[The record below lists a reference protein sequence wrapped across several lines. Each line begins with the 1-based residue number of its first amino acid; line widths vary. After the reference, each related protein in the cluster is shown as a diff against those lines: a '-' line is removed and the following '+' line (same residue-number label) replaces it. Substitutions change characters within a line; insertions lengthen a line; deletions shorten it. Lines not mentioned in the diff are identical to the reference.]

1 MNKITLFGVVQGVGM
16 RPFIYT
22 LAQKLELVGFVRNTQ
37 VALEIILPAHKTES
51 FLNALKK
58 GLPPLAL
65 VEKIIISPYDKT
77 LKFNDFRILE
87 SKNHPLNLLSQIP
100 KDLGVCEDCLRE
112 IRDKNSPYFHYA
124 FNSCA
129 KCGARYSLLS
139 ALPYDRENSAL
150 KPFKLCGFCAFV
162 YKDANN
168 KRFHIQGISCKKCG
182 ITLNYKR
189 FKNDDALLECAKDI
203 QKGKIIAL
211 KGNDDALLECA
222 KDIQKGK
229 IIALKGLGGFA
240 LLCDGRNFQTIERLR
255 LLKNRPL
262 KPFALM
268 FKDLN
273 TAKQHAFLNALEC
286 ESLNSTSAPILLARK
301 KPNTPLAPN
310 IAKNSPFYGV
320 ILPYT
325 PLHALLLDL
334 LDFPIVFTSANF
346 SSLPLASDE
355 AEIDAL
361 SFIFDFKLTHNRAII
376 HRIDDSIAQCIDNA
390 IRPMRLARGF
400 APLYLT
406 LPKRSNHSPKKILAL
421 GAEQKGHFSLLDSET
436 SILLLSPFCG
446 DLSVLENEKHFKE
459 TLNFFLKT
467 YDFKPTI
474 LACDKHKNYTTTKM
488 AFDFNTPLLQVQHH
502 HAHFL
507 ANVLDALL
515 QDPHLNHPF
524 IGIIWDGSGAYENK
538 IYGAECFVGDFE
550 RIEEIARFEEFLLLG
565 GEKAIKEPKRLVLEI
580 ALKHQLN
587 KLLKRVQ
594 KHFKEDELE
603 IFQQMHDREIQSVA
617 TNSIG
622 RLFDIVAFSLD
633 LVGTISFEAESG
645 QVLENLAL
653 QSDEI
658 AFYPFK
664 IKNSVVCL
672 KEFYQ
677 AFEKDLGVLEPERI
691 AKKFFNS
698 LVEIITALIA
708 PFKKHVVVCSGGVF
722 CNQLLCEQLAKRL
735 RGLKRQYFFHKHFP
749 PNDSSIP
756 VGQAL
761 MAYFNPTII
770 KKG

>member
-1 MNKITLFGVVQGVGM
+1 M

-22 LAQKLELVGFVRNTQ
+22 LAQKLKLVGFVRNTQ
-37 VALEIILPAHKTES
+37 AALEIILPIHQTES

-65 VEKIIISPYDKT
+65 VEKIIISPYDKA
-77 LKFNDFRILE
+77 LKSNDFRILE

-112 IRDKNSPYFHYA
+112 IRDKNSPYFRYA

-129 KCGARYSLLS
+129 KCGARYSLLN

-150 KPFKLCGFCAFV
+150 KPFKLCKFCAFV
-162 YKDANN
+162 YKDTTN

-189 FKNDDALLECAKDI
+189 FKNDDALLA
-203 QKGKIIAL
+203 
-211 KGNDDALLECA
+211 CA

-240 LLCDGRNFQTIERLR
+240 LVCDARNFQTIERLR

-286 ESLNSTSAPILLARK
+286 ESLNSASAPILLARK
-301 KPNTPLAPN
+301 KPDAQLALN

-355 AEIDAL
+355 KEIDSL
-361 SFIFDFKLTHNRAII
+361 HFIFDFKLTHNRAII
-376 HRIDDSIAQCIDNA
+376 HRIDDSIVQCVDNM
-390 IRPMRLARGF
+390 IRPMRLARGL

-406 LPKRSNHSPKKILAL
+406 LPKRSNNSPKKILAL

-467 YDFKPTI
+467 YDFKPTL

-507 ANVLDALL
+507 ASVLDALL

-524 IGIIWDGSGAYENK
+524 IGIVWDGSGAYENK

-565 GEKAIKEPKRLVLEI
+565 GQKAIKEPKRLVLEI

-587 KLLKRVQ
+587 KLFKRVQ

-603 IFQQMHDREIQSVA
+603 IFQQMHDKGIQSVS

-664 IKNSVVCL
+664 IQNSVVCL

-677 AFEKDLGVLEPERI
+677 ALEKDLGVLEPKRI

-698 LVEIITALIA
+698 LTEIISALIA
-708 PFKKHVVVCSGGVF
+708 PFKEHVVVCSGGVF
-722 CNQLLCEQLAKRL
+722 CNQLLCEQLAKRFKNL
-735 RGLKRQYFFHKHFP
+735 QRKYFFHKHFP

-761 MAYFNPTII
+761 MAYFNPIII

>member
-37 VALEIILPAHKTES
+37 AALEIILPAHQTES

-129 KCGARYSLLS
+129 KCGARYSLLN

-162 YKDANN
+162 YKDTNN

-211 KGNDDALLECA
+211 KG
-222 KDIQKGK
+222 
-229 IIALKGLGGFA
+229 LGGFA
-240 LLCDGRNFQTIERLR
+240 LLCDARNFQTIERLR

-273 TAKQHAFLNALEC
+273 TAKRHAFLNALEC

-355 AEIDAL
+355 TEIDAL

-390 IRPMRLARGF
+390 MRPMRLARGF

-406 LPKRSNHSPKKILAL
+406 LPKRSNDSQKKILAL

-488 AFDFNTPLLQVQHH
+488 ACDFNTPLLQVQHH

-507 ANVLDALL
+507 ASVLDALL
-515 QDPHLNHPF
+515 QDPHLNNPF

-587 KLLKRVQ
+587 KLLERVQ

-603 IFQQMHDREIQSVA
+603 IFQQMHDREIQSTA

-633 LVGTISFEAESG
+633 LTGTISFEAESG

-698 LVEIITALIA
+698 LVEIITALIM
-708 PFKKHVVVCSGGVF
+708 PFKEHVVVCSGGVF

>member
-22 LAQKLELVGFVRNTQ
+22 LAQKLGLVGFVRNAQ
-37 VALEIILPAHKTES
+37 AALEIILPAHKTES

-65 VEKIIISPYDKT
+65 VEKIIISPYDKA
-77 LKFNDFRILE
+77 LHFNDFRILE

-112 IRDKNSPYFHYA
+112 IRDENSPYFHYA

-129 KCGARYSLLS
+129 KCGARYSLLN

-150 KPFKLCGFCAFV
+150 KPFKLCGFCASV

-182 ITLNYKR
+182 IALTYKR
-189 FKNDDALLECAKDI
+189 FK
-203 QKGKIIAL
+203 
-211 KGNDDALLECA
+211 NDDALLECA

-240 LLCDGRNFQTIERLR
+240 LLCDARNFQTIERLR

-268 FKDLN
+268 FKDLKS
-273 TAKQHAFLNALEC
+273 AKQHAFLNELEC
-286 ESLNSTSAPILLARK
+286 ESLSSINAPILLARK
-301 KPNTPLAPN
+301 KPNVKLAPN

-355 AEIDAL
+355 KEIDSL
-361 SFIFDFKLTHNRAII
+361 HFIFDFKLTHNRAII
-376 HRIDDSIAQCIDNA
+376 HRIDDSIAQRVDNA

-406 LPKRSNHSPKKILAL
+406 LPKRSNHPPKKILAL

-436 SILLLSPFCG
+436 SVLLLSPFCG

-467 YDFKPTI
+467 YDFKPTL
-474 LACDKHKNYTTTKM
+474 LACDKHKNYTTTQM
-488 AFDFNTPLLQVQHH
+488 AFEFNTPLLQVQHH

-507 ANVLDALL
+507 ASVLDALL

-524 IGIIWDGSGAYENK
+524 IGIVWDGSGAYENK
-538 IYGAECFVGDFE
+538 IYGAECFVGDLE
-550 RIEEIARFEEFLLLG
+550 RIEETARFEEFLLLG
-565 GEKAIKEPKRLVLEI
+565 GQKAIKEPKRLVLEI

-603 IFQQMHDREIQSVA
+603 IFKQMHDKKIQSIA

-622 RLFDIVAFSLD
+622 RLFDIVAFSLGV
-633 LVGTISFEAESG
+633 VGTISFEAESG

-658 AFYPFK
+658 AFYPFE

-708 PFKKHVVVCSGGVF
+708 PFKEHVVVCSGGVF
-722 CNQLLCEQLAKRL
+722 CNQLLCEQLAQRFKKLQRE
-735 RGLKRQYFFHKHFP
+735 YFFHKHFP

-756 VGQAL
+756 IGQAL

>member
-22 LAQKLELVGFVRNTQ
+22 LAQKLELVGFVRNAQ
-37 VALEIILPAHKTES
+37 AALEIILPTHKTES

-100 KDLGVCEDCLRE
+100 KDLGVCEDCLCE

-129 KCGARYSLLS
+129 KCGARYSLLN

-150 KPFKLCGFCAFV
+150 KPFKLCGFCTST
-162 YKDANN
+162 YQDPRN

-182 ITLNYKR
+182 IALNYKR
-189 FKNDDALLECAKDI
+189 FK
-203 QKGKIIAL
+203 
-211 KGNDDALLECA
+211 NDDALLECA

-273 TAKQHAFLNALEC
+273 SAKQHAFLNALEC
-286 ESLNSTSAPILLARK
+286 ESLNSVSAPILLARK
-301 KPNTPLAPN
+301 KPDTKLAPN

-334 LDFPIVFTSANF
+334 LDSPIVFTSANF

-355 AEIDAL
+355 KEIDSL
-361 SFIFDFKLTHNRAII
+361 HFIFDFKLTHNRAII
-376 HRIDDSIAQCIDNA
+376 HRIDDSIAQRVDNA

-406 LPKRSNHSPKKILAL
+406 LPKRSNHPPKKILAL

-436 SILLLSPFCG
+436 SVVLLSPFCG

-467 YDFKPTI
+467 YDFKPTL
-474 LACDKHKNYTTTKM
+474 LACDKHQNYTTTKM
-488 AFDFNTPLLQVQHH
+488 AFEFNTPLLQVQHH

-507 ANVLDALL
+507 ASVLDALL

-524 IGIIWDGSGAYENK
+524 IGIVWDGSGAYENK
-538 IYGAECFVGDFE
+538 VYGAECFVGDLE

-565 GEKAIKEPKRLVLEI
+565 GQKAIKEPRRLVLEI
-580 ALKHQLN
+580 ALKYQLN

-603 IFQQMHDREIQSVA
+603 IFKQMHDKKIQSVA

-653 QSDEI
+653 QSDEN
-658 AFYPFK
+658 AFYPFE
-664 IKNSVVCL
+664 IKNSVVRL

-677 AFEKDLGVLEPERI
+677 AFEKDLGVLEPKRI

-708 PFKKHVVVCSGGVF
+708 PFKGHVVVCSGGVF
-722 CNQLLCEQLAKRL
+722 CNQLLCEQLAQRL
-735 RGLKRQYFFHKHFP
+735 KKLQREYFFHKHFP

>member
-1 MNKITLFGVVQGVGM
+1 MCNDATLLNKITLFGVVQGVGM

-37 VALEIILPAHKTES
+37 AALEIILPTHKTES

-65 VEKIIISPYDKT
+65 VEKIIISPYDKA

-100 KDLGVCEDCLRE
+100 KDLGVCKDCLRE

-129 KCGARYSLLS
+129 KCGARYSLLN

-150 KPFKLCGFCAFV
+150 KPFKLCGFCTST
-162 YKDANN
+162 YQDPTN

-182 ITLNYKR
+182 ITLNYKH
-189 FKNDDALLECAKDI
+189 FK
-203 QKGKIIAL
+203 
-211 KGNDDALLECA
+211 NDDALLECA

-240 LLCDGRNFQTIERLR
+240 LLCDARNFQTIERLR

-376 HRIDDSIAQCIDNA
+376 HRIDDSIVQCIDNA
-390 IRPMRLARGF
+390 MRPMRLARGF

-406 LPKRSNHSPKKILAL
+406 LPKRSNRSPKKILAL
-421 GAEQKGHFSLLDSET
+421 GAEQKGYFSLLDSET

-467 YDFKPTI
+467 YDFKPTL
-474 LACDKHKNYTTTKM
+474 LACDKHQNYTTTKM

-507 ANVLDALL
+507 ASVLDALL

-524 IGIIWDGSGAYENK
+524 IGIVWDGSGAYENK

-550 RIEEIARFEEFLLLG
+550 RIEEVARFEEFLLLG
-565 GEKAIKEPKRLVLEI
+565 GQKAIKESKRLVLEI
-580 ALKHQLN
+580 ALKHQLH

-603 IFQQMHDREIQSVA
+603 IFQQMHDKGIQSVA

-633 LVGTISFEAESG
+633 LTGTISFEAESG

-658 AFYPFK
+658 AFYPFE

-672 KEFYQ
+672 KDFYQ

-698 LVEIITALIA
+698 LTEIITALIM
-708 PFKKHVVVCSGGVF
+708 PFKEHVVVCSGGVF
-722 CNQLLCEQLAKRL
+722 CNQLLCEQLAKRFKNL
-735 RGLKRQYFFHKHFP
+735 QRKYFFHKHFP

>member
-1 MNKITLFGVVQGVGM
+1 MCNDATLLNKITLFGVVQGVGM

-22 LAQKLELVGFVRNTQ
+22 LAQKLELVGFTRNTQ
-37 VALEIILPAHKTES
+37 AALEIVLPAHKTES

-58 GLPPLAL
+58 ELPPLAL
-65 VEKIIISPYDKT
+65 VEKIIISPYDKV
-77 LKFNDFRILE
+77 LKFNGFRILE
-87 SKNHPLNLLSQIP
+87 SKNHSLNLLSQIP
-100 KDLGVCEDCLRE
+100 KDLGVCKDCLRE
-112 IRDKNSPYFHYA
+112 IRDKNSPYFYYA

-129 KCGARYSLLS
+129 KCGARYSLLN

-150 KPFKLCGFCAFV
+150 KPFKLCEFCTSV
-162 YKDANN
+162 YQDPTN

-182 ITLNYKR
+182 IALNYKR
-189 FKNDDALLECAKDI
+189 FK
-203 QKGKIIAL
+203 
-211 KGNDDALLECA
+211 NDDALLECA

-240 LLCDGRNFQTIERLR
+240 LLCDARNFQTIERLR

-286 ESLNSTSAPILLARK
+286 ESLISASAPILLARK
-301 KPNTPLAPN
+301 KPDIKLAPN

-355 AEIDAL
+355 AEIDSL

-376 HRIDDSIAQCIDNA
+376 HRIDDSIVQRVDNV

-406 LPKRSNHSPKKILAL
+406 LPKRSNCSPKKILAL

-467 YDFKPTI
+467 YDFKPTL
-474 LACDKHKNYTTTKM
+474 LACDKHKNYTTTQM

-507 ANVLDALL
+507 ASILDALL

-524 IGIIWDGSGAYENK
+524 IGIVWDGSGAYENK
-538 IYGAECFVGDFE
+538 IYGAECFVGDLE
-550 RIEEIARFEEFLLLG
+550 RIEEMARFEEFLLLG
-565 GEKAIKEPKRLVLEI
+565 GQKAIKEPKRLVLEI
-580 ALKHQLN
+580 SLKHQLN
-587 KLLKRVQ
+587 KLLERVQ

-603 IFQQMHDREIQSVA
+603 IFQQMHDKKIQSIA

-622 RLFDIVAFSLD
+622 RLFDIVAFSLG
-633 LVGTISFEAESG
+633 LTGTISFEAESG

-653 QSDEI
+653 RSDEI

-672 KEFYQ
+672 KDFYQ

-708 PFKKHVVVCSGGVF
+708 PFKEHVVVCSGGVF

-735 RGLKRQYFFHKHFP
+735 RGLKRKYFFHKHFP

>member
-37 VALEIILPAHKTES
+37 AALEIILPTHQTES

-77 LKFNDFRILE
+77 LKSNDFRILE

-129 KCGARYSLLS
+129 KCGARYSLLN

-182 ITLNYKR
+182 ITLNYKH
-189 FKNDDALLECAKDI
+189 FK
-203 QKGKIIAL
+203 
-211 KGNDDALLECA
+211 NDDALLECA

-240 LLCDGRNFQTIERLR
+240 LLCDARNFQTIERLR

-268 FKDLN
+268 FKDLS
-273 TAKQHAFLNALEC
+273 TAKQHAFLSALEC

-301 KPNTPLAPN
+301 KPDTPLAPN

-355 AEIDAL
+355 AEIDSL

-406 LPKRSNHSPKKILAL
+406 LPKRSNDSQKKILAL
-421 GAEQKGHFSLLDSET
+421 GAEQKGHFSLLDSKT

-446 DLSVLENEKHFKE
+446 DLGVLENEKHFKE

-467 YDFKPTI
+467 YDFKPTL

-488 AFDFNTPLLQVQHH
+488 ACDFNTPLLQVQHH

-507 ANVLDALL
+507 ASVLDALL
-515 QDPHLNHPF
+515 QDPHLNDPF

-550 RIEEIARFEEFLLLG
+550 RIEEVARFEEFLLLG

-587 KLLKRVQ
+587 KLLECVQ

-603 IFQQMHDREIQSVA
+603 IFQQMHDREIQSVT

-633 LVGTISFEAESG
+633 LTGTISFEAESG

-698 LVEIITALIA
+698 LVEIITALIM
-708 PFKKHVVVCSGGVF
+708 PFKEHVVVCSGGVF

>member
-1 MNKITLFGVVQGVGM
+1 MCNDAALLNKITLFGVVQGVGM
-16 RPFIYT
+16 RPFVYT
-22 LAQKLELVGFVRNTQ
+22 LAQKLGLVGFTRNAQ
-37 VALEIILPAHKTES
+37 AALEIVLPAHKTES

-65 VEKIIISPYDKT
+65 VEKIIISPYDKA
-77 LKFNDFRILE
+77 LHFNDFRILE

-129 KCGARYSLLS
+129 KCGARYSLLN

-150 KPFKLCGFCAFV
+150 KPFKLCGFCASV
-162 YKDANN
+162 YKDTHN

-182 ITLNYKR
+182 IALTYKR
-189 FKNDDALLECAKDI
+189 FKNDDALLECT
-203 QKGKIIAL
+203 
-211 KGNDDALLECA
+211 

-240 LLCDGRNFQTIERLR
+240 LLCDARNFQTIERLR

-273 TAKQHAFLNALEC
+273 SAKQHAFLNELEC
-286 ESLNSTSAPILLARK
+286 ESLSSISAPILLARK
-301 KPNTPLAPN
+301 KPNVKLAPN

-334 LDFPIVFTSANF
+334 LDSPIVFTSANF
-346 SSLPLASDE
+346 NSLPLASDE
-355 AEIDAL
+355 KEIDSL
-361 SFIFDFKLTHNRAII
+361 HFIFDFKLMHNRAII
-376 HRIDDSIAQCIDNA
+376 HRIDDSIAQRVDNA

-406 LPKRSNHSPKKILAL
+406 LPKRSNQAPKKILAL

-436 SILLLSPFCG
+436 SVVLLSPFCG

-467 YDFKPTI
+467 YDFKPTL
-474 LACDKHKNYTTTKM
+474 LACDKHQNYTTTKM

-507 ANVLDALL
+507 ASVLDASL

-550 RIEEIARFEEFLLLG
+550 RIEEIARFEEFWLLG
-565 GEKAIKEPKRLVLEI
+565 GQKAIKEPRRLVLEI

-603 IFQQMHDREIQSVA
+603 IFKQMHDKKIQSVA

-658 AFYPFK
+658 AFYPFE
-664 IKNSVVCL
+664 IKNSVVGL

-677 AFEKDLGVLEPERI
+677 AFEKDLGVLEPKRI

-708 PFKKHVVVCSGGVF
+708 PFKEHVVVCSGGVF

-770 KKG
+770 KKDKNG

>member
-1 MNKITLFGVVQGVGM
+1 MVQGVGM

-37 VALEIILPAHKTES
+37 AALEIILPAHKTKS

-87 SKNHPLNLLSQIP
+87 SKNHSLNLLSQIP

-129 KCGARYSLLS
+129 KCGARYSLLN

-182 ITLNYKR
+182 IALNYKR
-189 FKNDDALLECAKDI
+189 FK
-203 QKGKIIAL
+203 
-211 KGNDDALLECA
+211 NDDALLECA

-240 LLCDGRNFQTIERLR
+240 LLCDARNFQTIERLR

-286 ESLNSTSAPILLARK
+286 ESLNSTSTPILLARK
-301 KPNTPLAPN
+301 KPDTPLAPN

-376 HRIDDSIAQCIDNA
+376 HRIDDSIVQHIDNA
-390 IRPMRLARGF
+390 MRPMRLARGF

-406 LPKRSNHSPKKILAL
+406 LPKRSNDSPKKILAL
-421 GAEQKGHFSLLDSET
+421 GAEQKGHFSLLDSKT

-488 AFDFNTPLLQVQHH
+488 ACGFNTPLMQVQHH

-507 ANVLDALL
+507 ASVLDALL

-524 IGIIWDGSGAYENK
+524 IGIIWDGSGAYGNK

-587 KLLKRVQ
+587 ILLKHVQ

-603 IFQQMHDREIQSVA
+603 IFQQMHDREIQSTA

-622 RLFDIVAFSLD
+622 RLFDIIAFSLD

-698 LVEIITALIA
+698 LTEIITALIM
-708 PFKKHVVVCSGGVF
+708 PFKEHVVVCSGGVF

>member
-37 VALEIILPAHKTES
+37 AALEIILPAHKTES

-65 VEKIIISPYDKT
+65 VEKIIINPYDKT

-87 SKNHPLNLLSQIP
+87 SKNHSLNLLSQIP

-129 KCGARYSLLS
+129 KCGARYSLLN

-150 KPFKLCGFCAFV
+150 KPFKLCGFCAST
-162 YKDANN
+162 YQDPTN

-189 FKNDDALLECAKDI
+189 FKND
-203 QKGKIIAL
+203 G
-211 KGNDDALLECA
+211 ALLECA

-240 LLCDGRNFQTIERLR
+240 LLCDARNFQTIERLR

-273 TAKQHAFLNALEC
+273 TAKQHAFLSALEC

-355 AEIDAL
+355 TEIDAL

-376 HRIDDSIAQCIDNA
+376 HRIDDSIVQCIDNA
-390 IRPMRLARGF
+390 MHPMRLARGF

-406 LPKRSNHSPKKILAL
+406 LPKRSNDSQKKILAL

-488 AFDFNTPLLQVQHH
+488 ACDFNTPLLQVQHH

-507 ANVLDALL
+507 ASVLDALL
-515 QDPHLNHPF
+515 QDPHLNNPF

-603 IFQQMHDREIQSVA
+603 IFQQMHDREIQSTA

-633 LVGTISFEAESG
+633 LTGTISFEAESG

-653 QSDEI
+653 QSDET

-708 PFKKHVVVCSGGVF
+708 PFKEHVVVCSGGVF

>member
-1 MNKITLFGVVQGVGM
+1 MVQGVGM
-16 RPFIYT
+16 RPFIYI

-37 VALEIILPAHKTES
+37 AALEIILPAHKTES

-77 LKFNDFRILE
+77 LKFNGFRILE

-129 KCGARYSLLS
+129 KCGARYSLLN

-162 YKDANN
+162 YKDTNN

-211 KGNDDALLECA
+211 KG
-222 KDIQKGK
+222 
-229 IIALKGLGGFA
+229 LGGFA
-240 LLCDGRNFQTIERLR
+240 LLCDARNFQTIERLR

-273 TAKQHAFLNALEC
+273 TAKQHAFLSALEC
-286 ESLNSTSAPILLARK
+286 ESLNSTSTPILLARK
-301 KPNTPLAPN
+301 KPDTPLAPN
-310 IAKNSPFYGV
+310 IAKNSPFYGI

-390 IRPMRLARGF
+390 MRPMRLARGF

-406 LPKRSNHSPKKILAL
+406 LPKRSNDSQKKILAL
-421 GAEQKGHFSLLDSET
+421 GAEQKGHFSLLDSKT

-446 DLSVLENEKHFKE
+446 DLGVLENEKHFKE
-459 TLNFFLKT
+459 TLNF
-467 YDFKPTI
+467 
-474 LACDKHKNYTTTKM
+474 
-488 AFDFNTPLLQVQHH
+488 
-502 HAHFL
+502 
-507 ANVLDALL
+507 
-515 QDPHLNHPF
+515 
-524 IGIIWDGSGAYENK
+524 S
-538 IYGAECFVGDFE
+538 
-550 RIEEIARFEEFLLLG
+550 
-565 GEKAIKEPKRLVLEI
+565 
-580 ALKHQLN
+580 
-587 KLLKRVQ
+587 
-594 KHFKEDELE
+594 
-603 IFQQMHDREIQSVA
+603 
-617 TNSIG
+617 
-622 RLFDIVAFSLD
+622 
-633 LVGTISFEAESG
+633 
-645 QVLENLAL
+645 
-653 QSDEI
+653 
-658 AFYPFK
+658 
-664 IKNSVVCL
+664 
-672 KEFYQ
+672 
-677 AFEKDLGVLEPERI
+677 
-691 AKKFFNS
+691 
-698 LVEIITALIA
+698 
-708 PFKKHVVVCSGGVF
+708 
-722 CNQLLCEQLAKRL
+722 
-735 RGLKRQYFFHKHFP
+735 
-749 PNDSSIP
+749 
-756 VGQAL
+756 
-761 MAYFNPTII
+761 
-770 KKG
+770 

>member
-37 VALEIILPAHKTES
+37 AALEIILPAHKTES

-65 VEKIIISPYDKT
+65 VEKIIISPYDKA
-77 LKFNDFRILE
+77 LHFNGFRILE
-87 SKNHPLNLLSQIP
+87 SKNYPLNLLSQIP
-100 KDLGVCEDCLRE
+100 KDLGVCKDCLRE

-129 KCGARYSLLS
+129 KCGARYSLLN

-150 KPFKLCGFCAFV
+150 KPFKLCEFCTST
-162 YKDANN
+162 YQDPTN

-182 ITLNYKR
+182 IALNYKR
-189 FKNDDALLECAKDI
+189 FK
-203 QKGKIIAL
+203 
-211 KGNDDALLECA
+211 NDDALLECA

-240 LLCDGRNFQTIERLR
+240 LLCDARNFQTIERLR

-268 FKDLN
+268 FKDLKS
-273 TAKQHAFLNALEC
+273 AKQHAFLNALEC
-286 ESLNSTSAPILLARK
+286 ESLSSISAPILLARK
-301 KPNTPLAPN
+301 KPDTQLAPN
-310 IAKNSPFYGV
+310 IAKNSSFYGV

-355 AEIDAL
+355 KEIDSL
-361 SFIFDFKLTHNRAII
+361 HFIFDFKLTHNRAII

-400 APLYLT
+400 APLYLA
-406 LPKRSNHSPKKILAL
+406 LPKRSNGSPKKILAL

-467 YDFKPTI
+467 YDFKPTL

-507 ANVLDALL
+507 ASVLDALL
-515 QDPHLNHPF
+515 QNPHLNHPF

-538 IYGAECFVGDFE
+538 VYGAECFVGDLE
-550 RIEEIARFEEFLLLG
+550 RIEEIARFEEFWLLG
-565 GEKAIKEPKRLVLEI
+565 GQKAIKEPKRLVLEI

-603 IFQQMHDREIQSVA
+603 IFQQMHDRKIQSVA

-633 LVGTISFEAESG
+633 LTGTISFEAESG

-658 AFYPFK
+658 AFYPFT
-664 IKNSVVCL
+664 IKNSVVGL
-672 KEFYQ
+672 KAFYQ
-677 AFEKDLGVLEPERI
+677 AFEKDLGVLDPERI

-708 PFKKHVVVCSGGVF
+708 PFKEHVVVCSGGVF
-722 CNQLLCEQLAKRL
+722 CNQLLCEQLAQRL

>member
-1 MNKITLFGVVQGVGM
+1 MVQGVGM

-37 VALEIILPAHKTES
+37 AALEIILPAHKTES

-65 VEKIIISPYDKT
+65 VEKIIINPYDKT
-77 LKFNDFRILE
+77 LKSNDFRILE
-87 SKNHPLNLLSQIP
+87 SKNHSLNLLSQIP

-129 KCGARYSLLS
+129 KCGARYSLLN

-150 KPFKLCGFCAFV
+150 KPFKLCGFCAST
-162 YKDANN
+162 YQDPTN

-182 ITLNYKR
+182 ITLNYKH
-189 FKNDDALLECAKDI
+189 FKNDDALLECS
-203 QKGKIIAL
+203 
-211 KGNDDALLECA
+211 

-240 LLCDGRNFQTIERLR
+240 LLCDARNFQTIERLR

-286 ESLNSTSAPILLARK
+286 ESLNSASAPILLARK
-301 KPNTPLAPN
+301 KPDTPLAPN

-346 SSLPLASDE
+346 NSLPLASDE
-355 AEIDAL
+355 AEIDSL

-376 HRIDDSIAQCIDNA
+376 HRIDDSIVQCIDNA
-390 IRPMRLARGF
+390 MRPMRLARGF

-406 LPKRSNHSPKKILAL
+406 LPKRSNDLQKKILAL

-436 SILLLSPFCG
+436 STLLLSPFCG

-488 AFDFNTPLLQVQHH
+488 ACDFNTPLLQVQHH

-507 ANVLDALL
+507 ASVLDALL
-515 QDPHLNHPF
+515 QDPHLNDPF

-587 KLLKRVQ
+587 KLLERVQ

-603 IFQQMHDREIQSVA
+603 IFQQMHDREIQSTA

-622 RLFDIVAFSLD
+622 RLFDIIAFSLD
-633 LVGTISFEAESG
+633 LTGTISFEAESG

-698 LVEIITALIA
+698 LTEIITALIM
-708 PFKKHVVVCSGGVF
+708 PFKEHVVVCSGGVF

>member
-1 MNKITLFGVVQGVGM
+1 MCNDATLLNKITLFGVVQGVGM
-16 RPFIYT
+16 RPFVYT
-22 LAQKLELVGFVRNTQ
+22 LAQKLELVGFVRNAQ
-37 VALEIILPAHKTES
+37 AALEIILPAHKTES

-65 VEKIIISPYDKT
+65 VEKIIISPYDKA
-77 LKFNDFRILE
+77 LHFNDFRILE

-100 KDLGVCEDCLRE
+100 KDLGVCKDCLRE

-129 KCGARYSLLS
+129 KCGARYSLLN
-139 ALPYDRENSAL
+139 ALPYDRGNSAL
-150 KPFKLCGFCAFV
+150 KPFKLCEFCTST
-162 YKDANN
+162 YQDPTN

-182 ITLNYKR
+182 IALNYKR
-189 FKNDDALLECAKDI
+189 FKNDDALLECAKDL
-203 QKGKIIAL
+203 QR
-211 KGNDDALLECA
+211 
-222 KDIQKGK
+222 GK

-240 LLCDGRNFQTIERLR
+240 LLCDARNFQTIERLR

-301 KPNTPLAPN
+301 KPNTQLAPN

-334 LDFPIVFTSANF
+334 LDFPIIFTSANF

-406 LPKRSNHSPKKILAL
+406 LPKRSNYPPKKILAL
-421 GAEQKGHFSLLDSET
+421 GAEQKGYFSLLDSET
-436 SILLLSPFCG
+436 STLLLSPFCG

-467 YDFKPTI
+467 YDFKPTL

-488 AFDFNTPLLQVQHH
+488 AFELNTPLLQVQHH

-507 ANVLDALL
+507 ASVLDALL

-524 IGIIWDGSGAYENK
+524 IGIVWDGSGAYENK
-538 IYGAECFVGDFE
+538 IYGAECFVGDLE
-550 RIEEIARFEEFLLLG
+550 RIEEMARFEEFWLLG
-565 GEKAIKEPKRLVLEI
+565 GQKAIKEPKRLVLEI

-603 IFQQMHDREIQSVA
+603 IFQQMHDKKIQSIA

-622 RLFDIVAFSLD
+622 RLFDIVAFSLG
-633 LVGTISFEAESG
+633 LTGTISFEAESG

-708 PFKKHVVVCSGGVF
+708 PFKEHVVVCSGGVF

-735 RGLKRQYFFHKHFP
+735 RELKRQYFFHKHFP

-756 VGQAL
+756 IGQAL

>member
-1 MNKITLFGVVQGVGM
+1 MVQGVGM

-37 VALEIILPAHKTES
+37 AALEIILPAHKTES

-65 VEKIIISPYDKT
+65 VEKIIINPYDKT
-77 LKFNDFRILE
+77 LKSNDFRILE
-87 SKNHPLNLLSQIP
+87 SKNHSLNLLSQIP

-129 KCGARYSLLS
+129 KCGARYSLLN

-211 KGNDDALLECA
+211 KG
-222 KDIQKGK
+222 
-229 IIALKGLGGFA
+229 LGGFA
-240 LLCDGRNFQTIERLR
+240 LLCDARNFQTIERLR

-355 AEIDAL
+355 AEIDSL

-376 HRIDDSIAQCIDNA
+376 HRIDDSIVQCIDNA
-390 IRPMRLARGF
+390 MRPMRLARGF

-406 LPKRSNHSPKKILAL
+406 LPKRSNDSQKKILAL

-488 AFDFNTPLLQVQHH
+488 ACDFNTPLLQVQHH

-507 ANVLDALL
+507 ASVLDALL
-515 QDPHLNHPF
+515 QDPHLNDPF

-538 IYGAECFVGDFE
+538 VYGAECFVGDFE

-587 KLLKRVQ
+587 KLLERVQ

-633 LVGTISFEAESG
+633 LTGTISFEAESG

-672 KEFYQ
+672 KDFYQ

-698 LVEIITALIA
+698 LVGIITALIM
-708 PFKKHVVVCSGGVF
+708 PFKEHVVVCSGGVF

>member
-1 MNKITLFGVVQGVGM
+1 MNKITLSGVVQGVGM

-37 VALEIILPAHKTES
+37 AALEIILPAHKTES
-51 FLNALKK
+51 FLNTLKK

-129 KCGARYSLLS
+129 KCGARYSLLN

-189 FKNDDALLECAKDI
+189 FKNDDALLECV
-203 QKGKIIAL
+203 
-211 KGNDDALLECA
+211 

-240 LLCDGRNFQTIERLR
+240 LLCDARNFQTIERLR

-268 FKDLN
+268 LKDLN
-273 TAKQHAFLNALEC
+273 TAKQHAFLSALEC
-286 ESLNSTSAPILLARK
+286 ESLNSTSTPILLARK
-301 KPNTPLAPN
+301 KPNTPLALN

-334 LDFPIVFTSANF
+334 LDFPIIFTSANF
-346 SSLPLASDE
+346 NSLPLASDE

-406 LPKRSNHSPKKILAL
+406 LPKRSNHSQKKILAL

-488 AFDFNTPLLQVQHH
+488 ACDFNTPLMQVQHH

-507 ANVLDALL
+507 ASVLDALL
-515 QDPHLNHPF
+515 QDPHLNNPF

-550 RIEEIARFEEFLLLG
+550 RIEEVARFEEFLLLG

-587 KLLKRVQ
+587 KLLGRVQ

-698 LVEIITALIA
+698 LVEIITALIM
-708 PFKKHVVVCSGGVF
+708 PFKEHVVVCSGGVF

-756 VGQAL
+756 IGQAL

>member
-16 RPFIYT
+16 RPFVYT
-22 LAQKLELVGFVRNTQ
+22 LAQKLGLVGFTRNTQ
-37 VALEIILPAHKTES
+37 AALEIVLPAHKTES

-65 VEKIIISPYDKT
+65 VEKIIISPYDKA
-77 LKFNDFRILE
+77 LHFNDFRILE

-129 KCGARYSLLS
+129 KCGARYSLLN

-150 KPFKLCGFCAFV
+150 KPFKLCGFCTSV
-162 YKDANN
+162 YKDATN

-182 ITLNYKR
+182 IALNYKR
-189 FKNDDALLECAKDI
+189 FK
-203 QKGKIIAL
+203 
-211 KGNDDALLECA
+211 NDDALLECA

-240 LLCDGRNFQTIERLR
+240 LLCDARNFKTIERLR

-273 TAKQHAFLNALEC
+273 AAKQHAFLNTLEC
-286 ESLNSTSAPILLARK
+286 ESLNSVSAPILLARK
-301 KPNTPLAPN
+301 KPDTQLAPN

-334 LDFPIVFTSANF
+334 LDSPIIFTSANF

-355 AEIDAL
+355 KEIDSL
-361 SFIFDFKLTHNRAII
+361 HFIFDFKLTHNRAII
-376 HRIDDSIAQCIDNA
+376 HRIDDSIAQRVDNA

-406 LPKRSNHSPKKILAL
+406 LPKRSNHPPKKILAL

-436 SILLLSPFCG
+436 SVVLLSPFCG

-459 TLNFFLKT
+459 TLNFFLRT
-467 YDFKPTI
+467 YDFKPTL
-474 LACDKHKNYTTTKM
+474 LACDKHQNYTTTKM

-507 ANVLDALL
+507 ASVLDALL

-524 IGIIWDGSGAYENK
+524 IGIVWDGSGAYENK
-538 IYGAECFVGDFE
+538 VYGAECFVGDLE
-550 RIEEIARFEEFLLLG
+550 HIEEIARFEEFWLLG
-565 GEKAIKEPKRLVLEI
+565 GQKAIKEPRRLVLEI

-603 IFQQMHDREIQSVA
+603 IFKQMHDKKIQSVA

-658 AFYPFK
+658 AFYPFE
-664 IKNSVVCL
+664 IKNSVVRL

-677 AFEKDLGVLEPERI
+677 AFEKDLGVLEPKRI

-708 PFKKHVVVCSGGVF
+708 PFKEHVVVCSGGVF
-722 CNQLLCEQLAKRL
+722 CNQLLCEQLAQRL
-735 RGLKRQYFFHKHFP
+735 KKLQREYFFHKHFP

>member
-1 MNKITLFGVVQGVGM
+1 MNQITLFGVVQGVGM
-16 RPFIYT
+16 RPFVYT
-22 LAQKLELVGFVRNTQ
+22 LAQKLGLVGFARNAQ
-37 VALEIILPAHKTES
+37 AALEIVLPAHKTES

-65 VEKIIISPYDKT
+65 VEKIIISPYDKA
-77 LKFNDFRILE
+77 LHFNDFRILE

-129 KCGARYSLLS
+129 KCGARYSLLN

-150 KPFKLCGFCAFV
+150 KPFKLCGFCASV
-162 YKDANN
+162 YKDATN

-182 ITLNYKR
+182 IALNYK
-189 FKNDDALLECAKDI
+189 
-203 QKGKIIAL
+203 QL
-211 KGNDDALLECA
+211 KNDDALLECA

-240 LLCDGRNFQTIERLR
+240 LLCDARNFKTIERLR

-273 TAKQHAFLNALEC
+273 AAKQHAFLNALEC
-286 ESLNSTSAPILLARK
+286 ESLNSVSAPILLARK
-301 KPNTPLAPN
+301 KPDTQLAPN

-346 SSLPLASDE
+346 NSLPLASDE
-355 AEIDAL
+355 KEIDSL
-361 SFIFDFKLTHNRAII
+361 HFIFDFKLTHNRAII
-376 HRIDDSIAQCIDNA
+376 HRIDDSIAQRVDNA

-400 APLYLT
+400 TPLYLT
-406 LPKRSNHSPKKILAL
+406 LPKRSNCSPKKILAL

-436 SILLLSPFCG
+436 SVVLLSPFCG

-474 LACDKHKNYTTTKM
+474 LACDKHQNYTTTQM
-488 AFDFNTPLLQVQHH
+488 AFEFNTPLLQVQHH

-507 ANVLDALL
+507 ASVLDALL

-524 IGIIWDGSGAYENK
+524 IGIVWDGSGAYENK
-538 IYGAECFVGDFE
+538 VYGAECFVGDLE
-550 RIEEIARFEEFLLLG
+550 CIEETARFEEFWLLG
-565 GEKAIKEPKRLVLEI
+565 GQKAIKEPRRLVLEI

-594 KHFKEDELE
+594 KHFKEDELG
-603 IFQQMHDREIQSVA
+603 IFQQMHDKKIQSVA

-658 AFYPFK
+658 AFYPFE
-664 IKNSVVCL
+664 IKNSVVRL

-677 AFEKDLGVLEPERI
+677 AFEKDLGVLEPKRI

-698 LVEIITALIA
+698 LIEIITALIA
-708 PFKKHVVVCSGGVF
+708 PFKGHVVVCSGGVF
-722 CNQLLCEQLAKRL
+722 CNQLLCEQLAKRFKKL
-735 RGLKRQYFFHKHFP
+735 QREYFFHKHFP

>member
-1 MNKITLFGVVQGVGM
+1 MVQGVGM

-37 VALEIILPAHKTES
+37 AALEIILPAHQTES

-129 KCGARYSLLS
+129 KCGARYSLLN

-211 KGNDDALLECA
+211 KG
-222 KDIQKGK
+222 
-229 IIALKGLGGFA
+229 LGGFA
-240 LLCDGRNFQTIERLR
+240 LLCDARNFQTIERLR

-273 TAKQHAFLNALEC
+273 TAKQHAFLSALEC

-390 IRPMRLARGF
+390 MRPMRLARGF

-406 LPKRSNHSPKKILAL
+406 LPKRSNDSQKKILAL

-436 SILLLSPFCG
+436 STLLLSPFCG

-474 LACDKHKNYTTTKM
+474 LVCDKHKNYTTTKM
-488 AFDFNTPLLQVQHH
+488 ACDFNTPLLQVQHH

-507 ANVLDALL
+507 ASVLDALL
-515 QDPHLNHPF
+515 QDPHLNDPF

-603 IFQQMHDREIQSVA
+603 IFQQMHDREIQSIA

-698 LVEIITALIA
+698 LTEIITALIA
-708 PFKKHVVVCSGGVF
+708 PFKEHVVVCSGGVF

-756 VGQAL
+756 IGQAL

>member
-16 RPFIYT
+16 RPFVYI
-22 LAQKLELVGFVRNTQ
+22 LAQKLGLVGFARNAQ
-37 VALEIILPAHKTES
+37 AALEIVLPAHKTES

-65 VEKIIISPYDKT
+65 VEKIVISPYDKA
-77 LKFNDFRILE
+77 LHFNDFRILE

-129 KCGARYSLLS
+129 KCGARYSLLN
-139 ALPYDRENSAL
+139 AMPYDRENSAL
-150 KPFKLCGFCAFV
+150 KPFKLCGFCTSV
-162 YKDANN
+162 YKNATN

-182 ITLNYKR
+182 IALNYKR

-211 KGNDDALLECA
+211 KG
-222 KDIQKGK
+222 
-229 IIALKGLGGFA
+229 LGGFA
-240 LLCDGRNFQTIERLR
+240 LVCDARNFQTIERLR

-268 FKDLN
+268 FKDLKS
-273 TAKQHAFLNALEC
+273 AKQHAFLNELEC
-286 ESLNSTSAPILLARK
+286 ESLNSVSAPILLVRK
-301 KPNTPLAPN
+301 KPNIKLAPN

-334 LDFPIVFTSANF
+334 LDSPIIFTSANF

-355 AEIDAL
+355 KEIDSL
-361 SFIFDFKLTHNRAII
+361 HFIFDFKLTHNRAII
-376 HRIDDSIAQCIDNA
+376 HRIDDSIAQRVDNA

-406 LPKRSNHSPKKILAL
+406 LPKRSNCSPKKILAL

-436 SILLLSPFCG
+436 SVVLLSPFCG

-474 LACDKHKNYTTTKM
+474 LACDKHQNYTTTQM
-488 AFDFNTPLLQVQHH
+488 AFEFNTPLLQVQHH

-507 ANVLDALL
+507 ASVLDALL

-524 IGIIWDGSGAYENK
+524 IGIVWDGSGAYENK
-538 IYGAECFVGDFE
+538 IYGAECFVGDLE
-550 RIEEIARFEEFLLLG
+550 RIEEIARFEEFWLLG
-565 GEKAIKEPKRLVLEI
+565 GQKAIKEPKRLVLEI

-594 KHFKEDELE
+594 KHFKEDELG
-603 IFQQMHDREIQSVA
+603 IFKQMHDKKIQSVA

-645 QVLENLAL
+645 QVLETLAL

-658 AFYPFK
+658 AFYPFE
-664 IKNSVVCL
+664 IKNSVVRL

-677 AFEKDLGVLEPERI
+677 AFEKDLGVLEPKRI

-708 PFKKHVVVCSGGVF
+708 PFKGHVVVCSGGVF

-735 RGLKRQYFFHKHFP
+735 KKLQREYFFHKHFP

>member
-1 MNKITLFGVVQGVGM
+1 MVQGVGM

-37 VALEIILPAHKTES
+37 AALEIILPTHQTES

-77 LKFNDFRILE
+77 LKFNGFRILE

-129 KCGARYSLLS
+129 KCGARYSLLN

-182 ITLNYKR
+182 IALNYKR
-189 FKNDDALLECAKDI
+189 FK
-203 QKGKIIAL
+203 
-211 KGNDDALLECA
+211 NDDALLECA

-240 LLCDGRNFQTIERLR
+240 LLCDARNFQTIERLR

-286 ESLNSTSAPILLARK
+286 ESLNSTSAPILLACK

-355 AEIDAL
+355 AEIDSL
-361 SFIFDFKLTHNRAII
+361 SFIFDFKLTHNRTII
-376 HRIDDSIAQCIDNA
+376 HRIDDSITQCIDNA

-406 LPKRSNHSPKKILAL
+406 LPKRSNDSQKKILAL

-488 AFDFNTPLLQVQHH
+488 ACDFNTPLLQVQHH

-507 ANVLDALL
+507 ASVLDVLL
-515 QDPHLNHPF
+515 QDPHLNNPF
-524 IGIIWDGSGAYENK
+524 IGIVWDGSGAYDNK

-550 RIEEIARFEEFLLLG
+550 RIEEVARFEEFLLLG

-633 LVGTISFEAESG
+633 LVETISFEAESG

-677 AFEKDLGVLEPERI
+677 AFEKDLGVLELECI

-698 LVEIITALIA
+698 LVEIISALIA
-708 PFKKHVVVCSGGVF
+708 PFKEHVVVCSGGVF

>member
-16 RPFIYT
+16 RPFVYT
-22 LAQKLELVGFVRNTQ
+22 LAQKLGLVGFVRNAQ
-37 VALEIILPAHKTES
+37 AALEIVLPAHKTES

-65 VEKIIISPYDKT
+65 VEKIVISPYDKA
-77 LKFNDFRILE
+77 LHFNDFRILE

-129 KCGARYSLLS
+129 KCGARYSLLN
-139 ALPYDRENSAL
+139 AMPYDRENSAL
-150 KPFKLCGFCAFV
+150 KPFKLCKFCTSV
-162 YKDANN
+162 YKDAHN

-182 ITLNYKR
+182 IALNYKR
-189 FKNDDALLECAKDI
+189 FKNDDALLECAKD
-203 QKGKIIAL
+203 L
-211 KGNDDALLECA
+211 
-222 KDIQKGK
+222 QKGK

-240 LLCDGRNFQTIERLR
+240 LLCDARNFQTIERLR

-273 TAKQHAFLNALEC
+273 TAKQHAFLNELEC

-301 KPNTPLAPN
+301 KPDTQLAPN

-355 AEIDAL
+355 KEIDSL
-361 SFIFDFKLTHNRAII
+361 HFIFDFKLTHNRAII
-376 HRIDDSIAQCIDNA
+376 HRIDDSIVQRVDNA

-400 APLYLT
+400 APLYLA
-406 LPKRSNHSPKKILAL
+406 LPKRSNGSPKKILAL

-436 SILLLSPFCG
+436 SVLLLSPFCG

-467 YDFKPTI
+467 YDFKPTL
-474 LACDKHKNYTTTKM
+474 LACDKHQNYTTTQM
-488 AFDFNTPLLQVQHH
+488 AFEFNTPLLQVQHH

-507 ANVLDALL
+507 ASVLDALL

-538 IYGAECFVGDFE
+538 VYGAECFIGDLE
-550 RIEEIARFEEFLLLG
+550 RIEEIARFEEFWLLG
-565 GEKAIKEPKRLVLEI
+565 GQKAIKEPKRLVLEI

-603 IFQQMHDREIQSVA
+603 IFKQMHDKKIQSVA

-633 LVGTISFEAESG
+633 LTGTISFEAESG

-653 QSDEI
+653 QSDES

-664 IKNSVVCL
+664 IKNSVVDL

-677 AFEKDLGVLEPERI
+677 AFEKDLGVLEPKRI

-708 PFKKHVVVCSGGVF
+708 PFKDHVVVCSGGVF

>member
-22 LAQKLELVGFVRNTQ
+22 LAQKLELVGFVRNAQ

-65 VEKIIISPYDKT
+65 VEKIIISPYDKA
-77 LKFNDFRILE
+77 LHFNDFRILE

-100 KDLGVCEDCLRE
+100 KDLGVCKDCLRE

-129 KCGARYSLLS
+129 KCGARYSLLN
-139 ALPYDRENSAL
+139 AMPYDRENSAL
-150 KPFKLCGFCAFV
+150 KPFKLCDFCASV
-162 YKDANN
+162 YQDPTN

-182 ITLNYKR
+182 IALNYK
-189 FKNDDALLECAKDI
+189 
-203 QKGKIIAL
+203 QL
-211 KGNDDALLECA
+211 KNDDALLECA

-273 TAKQHAFLNALEC
+273 SVKQHAFLNALEC
-286 ESLNSTSAPILLARK
+286 ESLNSASTPILLARK
-301 KPNTPLAPN
+301 KPDTPLASN

-376 HRIDDSIAQCIDNA
+376 HRIDDSIVQRVDNI

-406 LPKRSNHSPKKILAL
+406 LPKRSNDSPKKILAL

-436 SILLLSPFCG
+436 STLLLSPFCG

-474 LACDKHKNYTTTKM
+474 LVCDKHQNYTTTQM
-488 AFDFNTPLLQVQHH
+488 ACGFNTPLLQVQHH

-507 ANVLDALL
+507 ASVLDALL

-538 IYGAECFVGDFE
+538 IYGAECFVGDLE
-550 RIEEIARFEEFLLLG
+550 RIEETARFEEFLLLG
-565 GEKAIKEPKRLVLEI
+565 GQKAIKEPKRLVLEI

-587 KLLKRVQ
+587 KLLERVQ

-603 IFQQMHDREIQSVA
+603 IFQQMHDKKIQSIA

-658 AFYPFK
+658 AFYPFE

-677 AFEKDLGVLEPERI
+677 AFEKDLGVLEPKRI

-708 PFKKHVVVCSGGVF
+708 PFKEHVVVCSGGVF

-735 RGLKRQYFFHKHFP
+735 KKLQREYFFHKHFP

>member
-37 VALEIILPAHKTES
+37 AALEIILPAHKTES

-65 VEKIIISPYDKT
+65 VEKIIISPYDKA
-77 LKFNDFRILE
+77 LHFNGFRILE

-100 KDLGVCEDCLRE
+100 KDLGVCKDCLCE
-112 IRDKNSPYFHYA
+112 IRDKNSPYFYYA

-129 KCGARYSLLS
+129 KCGARYSLLN

-150 KPFKLCGFCAFV
+150 KPFKLCDFCASV
-162 YKDANN
+162 YQDPTN

-182 ITLNYKR
+182 IALNYKR
-189 FKNDDALLECAKDI
+189 FK
-203 QKGKIIAL
+203 
-211 KGNDDALLECA
+211 NDDALLECA

-273 TAKQHAFLNALEC
+273 TAKQYAFLSALEC
-286 ESLNSTSAPILLARK
+286 ENLNSASAPILLARK

-355 AEIDAL
+355 AEIDSL

-376 HRIDDSIAQCIDNA
+376 HRIDDSIVQRVDNI

-406 LPKRSNHSPKKILAL
+406 LPKRSNGSPKKILAL

-474 LACDKHKNYTTTKM
+474 LACDKHQNYTTTQM
-488 AFDFNTPLLQVQHH
+488 ACGFNTPLLQVQHH

-507 ANVLDALL
+507 ASILDALL

-524 IGIIWDGSGAYENK
+524 IGIVWDGSGAYENK
-538 IYGAECFVGDFE
+538 IYGAECFVGDLE
-550 RIEEIARFEEFLLLG
+550 RIEETARFEEFLLLG
-565 GEKAIKEPKRLVLEI
+565 GQKAIKEPKRLVLEI
-580 ALKHQLN
+580 ALNHQLN

-603 IFQQMHDREIQSVA
+603 IFQQMHDRKIQSIA

-622 RLFDIVAFSLD
+622 RLFDIVAFSLGM
-633 LVGTISFEAESG
+633 VETISFEAESG

-708 PFKKHVVVCSGGVF
+708 PFKEHVVVCSGGVF

-735 RGLKRQYFFHKHFP
+735 MGLKRQYFFHKHFP

-756 VGQAL
+756 IGQAL

>member
-1 MNKITLFGVVQGVGM
+1 MRNDATLLNKITLFGVVQGVGM
-16 RPFIYT
+16 RPFIYA
-22 LAQKLELVGFVRNTQ
+22 LAQKLELVGFTRNTQ
-37 VALEIILPAHKTES
+37 AALEIILPAHKTES

-65 VEKIIISPYDKT
+65 VEKIIIGPYDKA
-77 LKFNDFRILE
+77 LHFNGFRILE
-87 SKNHPLNLLSQIP
+87 SKNYPLNLLSQIP
-100 KDLGVCEDCLRE
+100 KDLGVCKDCLRE
-112 IRDKNSPYFHYA
+112 IRDKNSLYFHYA

-129 KCGARYSLLS
+129 KCGARYSLLN

-150 KPFKLCGFCAFV
+150 KPFKLCKFCASV
-162 YKDANN
+162 YKDPTN

-182 ITLNYKR
+182 IALNYKR
-189 FKNDDALLECAKDI
+189 FK
-203 QKGKIIAL
+203 
-211 KGNDDALLECA
+211 NDDALLECA

-240 LLCDGRNFQTIERLR
+240 LLCDARNFQTIERLR

-273 TAKQHAFLNALEC
+273 SAKQHAFLNASEC
-286 ESLNSTSAPILLARK
+286 ESLISASAPILLVRK
-301 KPNTPLAPN
+301 KPDTPLAPN

-346 SSLPLASDE
+346 NSLPLASDE
-355 AEIDAL
+355 AEIDSL

-376 HRIDDSIAQCIDNA
+376 HRIDDSIAQRVDNI

-406 LPKRSNHSPKKILAL
+406 LPKRSNGSPKKILAL

-436 SILLLSPFCG
+436 SVLLLSPFCG

-467 YDFKPTI
+467 YDFKPTL
-474 LACDKHKNYTTTKM
+474 LACDKHKDYTTTKM

-507 ANVLDALL
+507 ASVLDALL

-524 IGIIWDGSGAYENK
+524 IGIVWDGSGAYENK

-550 RIEEIARFEEFLLLG
+550 RIEEVARFEEFWLLG
-565 GEKAIKEPKRLVLEI
+565 GQKAIKEPKRLVLEI

-603 IFQQMHDREIQSVA
+603 IFKQMHDKKIQSIA

-633 LVGTISFEAESG
+633 LTGTISFEAESG

-658 AFYPFK
+658 AFYPFE
-664 IKNSVVCL
+664 IKNSVVGL
-672 KEFYQ
+672 KDFYQ
-677 AFEKDLGVLEPERI
+677 AFEKDLGVLEPKHI

-708 PFKKHVVVCSGGVF
+708 PFKEHVVVCSGGVF

>member
-16 RPFIYT
+16 RPFVYT
-22 LAQKLELVGFVRNTQ
+22 LAQKLELVGFARNTQ
-37 VALEIILPAHKTES
+37 AALEIVLPAYKTES

-65 VEKIIISPYDKT
+65 VEKIIISPYDKA
-77 LKFNDFRILE
+77 LHFNDFRILE

-112 IRDKNSPYFHYA
+112 IRDKSSPYFHYA

-129 KCGARYSLLS
+129 KCGARYSLLN

-150 KPFKLCGFCAFV
+150 KPFKLCKFCASV
-162 YKDANN
+162 YKDATN

-182 ITLNYKR
+182 IALNYKR
-189 FKNDDALLECAKDI
+189 FK
-203 QKGKIIAL
+203 
-211 KGNDDALLECA
+211 NDDALLECA

-240 LLCDGRNFQTIERLR
+240 LLCDARNFKTIERLR

-268 FKDLN
+268 FKDLKS
-273 TAKQHAFLNALEC
+273 AKQHAFLNALEC
-286 ESLNSTSAPILLARK
+286 ESLNSVSAPILLARK
-301 KPNTPLAPN
+301 KPNVKLAPN

-334 LDFPIVFTSANF
+334 LDSPIIFTSANF

-355 AEIDAL
+355 KEIDSL
-361 SFIFDFKLTHNRAII
+361 HFIFDFKLTHNRAII
-376 HRIDDSIAQCIDNA
+376 HRIDDSIAQRVDNA

-406 LPKRSNHSPKKILAL
+406 LPKRSNHPPKKILAL

-436 SILLLSPFCG
+436 SVLLLSPFCG

-474 LACDKHKNYTTTKM
+474 LACDKHQNYTTTQM
-488 AFDFNTPLLQVQHH
+488 AFEFNTPLLQVQHH

-507 ANVLDALL
+507 ASVLDALL

-524 IGIIWDGSGAYENK
+524 IGIVWDGSGAYENK
-538 IYGAECFVGDFE
+538 VYGAECFVGDLE
-550 RIEEIARFEEFLLLG
+550 RIEEVARFEEFWLLG
-565 GEKAIKEPKRLVLEI
+565 GQKAIKEPKRLVLEI

-594 KHFKEDELE
+594 KHFKEDELG
-603 IFQQMHDREIQSVA
+603 IFQQMHDKKIQSVA

-653 QSDEI
+653 QSDEN
-658 AFYPFK
+658 AFYPFE
-664 IKNSVVCL
+664 IKNSVVRL

-677 AFEKDLGVLEPERI
+677 AFEKDLGVLEPKRI

-708 PFKKHVVVCSGGVF
+708 PFKGHVVVCSGGVF
-722 CNQLLCEQLAKRL
+722 CNQLLCEQLAKRFKKL
-735 RGLKRQYFFHKHFP
+735 QREYFFHKHFP

>member
-37 VALEIILPAHKTES
+37 AALEIILPAHKTES

-65 VEKIIISPYDKT
+65 VEKIIISPYDKA
-77 LKFNDFRILE
+77 LHFNGFRILE

-100 KDLGVCEDCLRE
+100 KDLGVCKDCLCE
-112 IRDKNSPYFHYA
+112 IRDKNSPYFYYA

-129 KCGARYSLLS
+129 KCGARYSLLN

-150 KPFKLCGFCAFV
+150 KPFKLCDFCASV
-162 YKDANN
+162 YQDPTN

-182 ITLNYKR
+182 IALNYKR
-189 FKNDDALLECAKDI
+189 FK
-203 QKGKIIAL
+203 
-211 KGNDDALLECA
+211 NDDALLECA

-273 TAKQHAFLNALEC
+273 TAKQHAFLSALEC
-286 ESLNSTSAPILLARK
+286 ENLNSASAPILLARK

-355 AEIDAL
+355 AEIDSL

-376 HRIDDSIAQCIDNA
+376 HRIDDSIVQRVDNI

-406 LPKRSNHSPKKILAL
+406 LPKRSNGSPKKILAL

-474 LACDKHKNYTTTKM
+474 LACDKHQNYTTTQM
-488 AFDFNTPLLQVQHH
+488 ACGFNTPLLQVQHH

-507 ANVLDALL
+507 ASILDALL

-524 IGIIWDGSGAYENK
+524 IGIVWDGSGAYENK
-538 IYGAECFVGDFE
+538 IYGAECFVGDLE
-550 RIEEIARFEEFLLLG
+550 RIEETARFEEFWLLG
-565 GEKAIKEPKRLVLEI
+565 GQKAIKEPKRLVLEI
-580 ALKHQLN
+580 SLKHQLN

-603 IFQQMHDREIQSVA
+603 IFQQMHDKKIQSIA

-622 RLFDIVAFSLD
+622 RLFDIVAFSLGM
-633 LVGTISFEAESG
+633 VETISFEAESG

-658 AFYPFK
+658 AFYPFT

-672 KEFYQ
+672 KDFYQ
-677 AFEKDLGVLEPERI
+677 AFEKDLGVLEPKRI

-708 PFKKHVVVCSGGVF
+708 PFKEHVVVCSGGVF

-756 VGQAL
+756 IGQAL

>member
-1 MNKITLFGVVQGVGM
+1 MCNDATLLNKITLFGVVQGVGM

-37 VALEIILPAHKTES
+37 AALEIILPAHKTES

-65 VEKIIISPYDKT
+65 VEKIIISPYDKA
-77 LKFNDFRILE
+77 LHFNDFRILE

-100 KDLGVCEDCLRE
+100 KDLGVCKDCLRE

-129 KCGARYSLLS
+129 KCGARYSLLN
-139 ALPYDRENSAL
+139 AMPYDRENSAL
-150 KPFKLCGFCAFV
+150 KPFKLCKFCASV
-162 YKDANN
+162 YKDAHN

-182 ITLNYKR
+182 IALNYKR

-211 KGNDDALLECA
+211 KG
-222 KDIQKGK
+222 
-229 IIALKGLGGFA
+229 LGGFA
-240 LLCDGRNFQTIERLR
+240 LVCDARNFQTIERLR

-286 ESLNSTSAPILLARK
+286 ESLNSASAPILLARK
-301 KPNTPLAPN
+301 KPDTPLAPN

-355 AEIDAL
+355 TEIDSL
-361 SFIFDFKLTHNRAII
+361 SFIFDFKLTHNRTII
-376 HRIDDSIAQCIDNA
+376 HRIDDSIVQRVDNV

-406 LPKRSNHSPKKILAL
+406 LPKRSNGSPKKILAL

-467 YDFKPTI
+467 YDFKPTL
-474 LACDKHKNYTTTKM
+474 LACDKHKNYTTTQM

-507 ANVLDALL
+507 ASILDALL

-524 IGIIWDGSGAYENK
+524 IGIVWDGSGAYENK
-538 IYGAECFVGDFE
+538 VYGAECFIGDFE
-550 RIEEIARFEEFLLLG
+550 CIEEMARFEEFWLLG
-565 GEKAIKEPKRLVLEI
+565 GQKAIKEPKRLVLEI
-580 ALKHQLN
+580 ALKHRLN

-594 KHFKEDELE
+594 KHFKEYELE
-603 IFQQMHDREIQSVA
+603 IFQQMHDKKIQSIA

-622 RLFDIVAFSLD
+622 RLFDIVAFSLG
-633 LVGTISFEAESG
+633 LTGTISFEAESG

-672 KEFYQ
+672 KDFYQ
-677 AFEKDLGVLEPERI
+677 AFEKDLGVLEPKRI

-708 PFKKHVVVCSGGVF
+708 PFKEHVVVCSGGVF

-735 RGLKRQYFFHKHFP
+735 MGLKRQYFFHKHFP

-756 VGQAL
+756 IGQAL

-770 KKG
+770 KKE

>member
-22 LAQKLELVGFVRNTQ
+22 LAQKLELAGFVRNTQ
-37 VALEIILPAHKTES
+37 AALEVILPAHKTES

-65 VEKIIISPYDKT
+65 VEKIVISPYDKA
-77 LKFNDFRILE
+77 LHFNDFRILE
-87 SKNHPLNLLSQIP
+87 SKNRPLNLLSQIP

-112 IRDKNSPYFHYA
+112 IRDENSPYFHYA

-129 KCGARYSLLS
+129 KCGARYSLLN

-150 KPFKLCGFCAFV
+150 KPFKLCGFCAST
-162 YKDANN
+162 YQDPTN

-182 ITLNYKR
+182 IALNYKR
-189 FKNDDALLECAKDI
+189 FKNDDALFKCAKDI
-203 QKGKIIAL
+203 Q
-211 KGNDDALLECA
+211 E
-222 KDIQKGK
+222 GK

-240 LLCDGRNFQTIERLR
+240 LLCDARNFQTIERLR

-273 TAKQHAFLNALEC
+273 SAKQHAFLNELEC
-286 ESLNSTSAPILLARK
+286 ESLNSISAPILLARK
-301 KPNTPLAPN
+301 KPDTQLAPN

-334 LDFPIVFTSANF
+334 LDSPIVFTSANF
-346 SSLPLASDE
+346 NSLPLASDE
-355 AEIDAL
+355 KEIDSL
-361 SFIFDFKLTHNRAII
+361 HFIFDFKLTHNRAII
-376 HRIDDSIAQCIDNA
+376 HRIDDSIAQRVDNI

-400 APLYLT
+400 APLYLA
-406 LPKRSNHSPKKILAL
+406 LPKRSNHTPKKILAL

-436 SILLLSPFCG
+436 SVLLLSPFCG

-467 YDFKPTI
+467 YDFKPTL
-474 LACDKHKNYTTTKM
+474 LACDKHQNYTTTQM
-488 AFDFNTPLLQVQHH
+488 AFEFNTPLLQVQHH

-507 ANVLDALL
+507 ASVLDALL
-515 QDPHLNHPF
+515 QNPHLNHPF
-524 IGIIWDGSGAYENK
+524 IGIIWDGSGAYDNK
-538 IYGAECFVGDFE
+538 VYGAECFVGDFE
-550 RIEEIARFEEFLLLG
+550 YIEEVARFEEFWLLG
-565 GEKAIKEPKRLVLEI
+565 GQKAIKEPKRLVLEI

-587 KLLKRVQ
+587 KLLGRVQ

-603 IFQQMHDREIQSVA
+603 IFKQMHDKKIQSVA

-633 LVGTISFEAESG
+633 LTGTISFEAESG

-664 IKNSVVCL
+664 IKNSVVGL
-672 KEFYQ
+672 KDFYQ

-698 LVEIITALIA
+698 LVEIITALIV
-708 PFKKHVVVCSGGVF
+708 PFKEHVVVCSGGVF

-756 VGQAL
+756 IGQAL

>member
-1 MNKITLFGVVQGVGM
+1 MVQGVGM

-37 VALEIILPAHKTES
+37 AALEIVLPAHKTES

-65 VEKIIISPYDKT
+65 VEKIIISPYDKA
-77 LKFNDFRILE
+77 LKFNGFRILE

-100 KDLGVCEDCLRE
+100 KDLGVCKDCLRE
-112 IRDKNSPYFHYA
+112 IKDKNSPYFYYA

-129 KCGARYSLLS
+129 KCGARYSLLN

-150 KPFKLCGFCAFV
+150 KPFKLCEFCTSI
-162 YKDANN
+162 YQDPTN

-182 ITLNYKR
+182 IALNYKR
-189 FKNDDALLECAKDI
+189 FK
-203 QKGKIIAL
+203 
-211 KGNDDALLECA
+211 NDDALLECA

-240 LLCDGRNFQTIERLR
+240 LLCDANNFQTIERLR

-355 AEIDAL
+355 AEIDSL

-376 HRIDDSIAQCIDNA
+376 HRIDDSIVQRVDNI

-406 LPKRSNHSPKKILAL
+406 LPKRSNGSPKKILAL

-467 YDFKPTI
+467 YDFKPTL
-474 LACDKHKNYTTTKM
+474 LACDKHQNYTTTQM
-488 AFDFNTPLLQVQHH
+488 AFEFNTPLLQVQHH

-507 ANVLDALL
+507 ASVLDALL

-524 IGIIWDGSGAYENK
+524 IGIVWDGSGAYENK
-538 IYGAECFVGDFE
+538 IYGAECFVGDLE
-550 RIEEIARFEEFLLLG
+550 RIEEIARFEEFWLLG
-565 GEKAIKEPKRLVLEI
+565 GQKAIKEPKRLVLEI
-580 ALKHQLN
+580 SLKHQLN
-587 KLLKRVQ
+587 KLLERVQ

-603 IFQQMHDREIQSVA
+603 IFQQMHDRKIQSIA

-708 PFKKHVVVCSGGVF
+708 PFKEHVVVCSGGVF

-756 VGQAL
+756 IGQAL

>member
-16 RPFIYT
+16 RPFVYI
-22 LAQKLELVGFVRNTQ
+22 LAQKLGLVGFARNAQ
-37 VALEIILPAHKTES
+37 AALEVVLPAHKTES

-65 VEKIIISPYDKT
+65 VEKIIISPYDKA
-77 LKFNDFRILE
+77 LHFNDFRILA

-129 KCGARYSLLS
+129 KCGARYSLLN
-139 ALPYDRENSAL
+139 AMPYDRENSAL
-150 KPFKLCGFCAFV
+150 KPFKLCGFCAST
-162 YKDANN
+162 YQDPTN

-182 ITLNYKR
+182 IALNYKR

-203 QKGKIIAL
+203 Q
-211 KGNDDALLECA
+211 E
-222 KDIQKGK
+222 GK

-240 LLCDGRNFQTIERLR
+240 LLCDARNFQTIERLR

-273 TAKQHAFLNALEC
+273 SAKQHAFLNALEC
-286 ESLNSTSAPILLARK
+286 ESLNSVSTPILLARK
-301 KPNTPLAPN
+301 KPNVKLAPN

-355 AEIDAL
+355 KEIDSL
-361 SFIFDFKLTHNRAII
+361 HFIFDFKLTHNRAII
-376 HRIDDSIAQCIDNA
+376 HRIDDSIAQRVDNA

-406 LPKRSNHSPKKILAL
+406 LPKRSNHPPKKILAL

-436 SILLLSPFCG
+436 SVVLLSPFCG

-467 YDFKPTI
+467 YDFKPTL
-474 LACDKHKNYTTTKM
+474 LACDKHQNYTTTQT
-488 AFDFNTPLLQVQHH
+488 AFEFNVPLLQVQHH

-507 ANVLDALL
+507 ASVLDALL
-515 QDPHLNHPF
+515 QDPRLSHPF
-524 IGIIWDGSGAYENK
+524 IGIVWDGSGAYENK
-538 IYGAECFVGDFE
+538 VYGAECFVGDFE
-550 RIEEIARFEEFLLLG
+550 RIEEVARFEEFWLLG
-565 GEKAIKEPKRLVLEI
+565 GQKAIKEPKRLVLEI

-594 KHFKEDELE
+594 KHFKEDELG
-603 IFQQMHDREIQSVA
+603 IFKQMHDKKIQSVA

-622 RLFDIVAFSLD
+622 RLFDIVAFSLGV
-633 LVGTISFEAESG
+633 VGTISFEAESG

-658 AFYPFK
+658 AFYPFE
-664 IKNSVVCL
+664 IKNSVVRL

-708 PFKKHVVVCSGGVF
+708 PFKDHVVVCSGGVF

-735 RGLKRQYFFHKHFP
+735 KKLQREYFFHKHFP

>member
-16 RPFIYT
+16 RPFVYT
-22 LAQKLELVGFVRNTQ
+22 LAQKLGLVGFARNAQ
-37 VALEIILPAHKTES
+37 AALEIVLPAHKTES

-65 VEKIIISPYDKT
+65 VEKIIISPYDKV
-77 LKFNDFRILE
+77 LHFNDFRILE

-100 KDLGVCEDCLRE
+100 KDLGVCKDCLRE

-129 KCGARYSLLS
+129 KCGARYSLLN

-150 KPFKLCGFCAFV
+150 KPFKLCEFCASV
-162 YKDANN
+162 YQDPTN

-182 ITLNYKR
+182 IALTYKR
-189 FKNDDALLECAKDI
+189 FK
-203 QKGKIIAL
+203 
-211 KGNDDALLECA
+211 NDDALLECA

-240 LLCDGRNFQTIERLR
+240 LLCDARNFQTIERLR

-286 ESLNSTSAPILLARK
+286 ESLISASAPILLARK
-301 KPNTPLAPN
+301 KPDTQLAPN

-355 AEIDAL
+355 KEIDSL
-361 SFIFDFKLTHNRAII
+361 HFIFDFKLTHNRAII
-376 HRIDDSIAQCIDNA
+376 HRIDDSIVQRVDNI

-400 APLYLT
+400 APLYLA
-406 LPKRSNHSPKKILAL
+406 LPKRSNGSPKKILAL

-467 YDFKPTI
+467 YDFKPTL
-474 LACDKHKNYTTTKM
+474 LACDKHQNYTTTKM
-488 AFDFNTPLLQVQHH
+488 AFEFNTPLLQVQHH

-507 ANVLDALL
+507 ASVLDALL

-550 RIEEIARFEEFLLLG
+550 CIEEVARFEEFWLLG
-565 GEKAIKEPKRLVLEI
+565 GQKAIKEPKRLVLEI

-594 KHFKEDELE
+594 KHFKEDELG
-603 IFQQMHDREIQSVA
+603 IFKQMHDKKIQSVA

-653 QSDEI
+653 QSDES
-658 AFYPFK
+658 AFYPFE
-664 IKNSVVCL
+664 IKNSVVGL

-708 PFKKHVVVCSGGVF
+708 PFKEHVVVCSGGVF

-735 RGLKRQYFFHKHFP
+735 KKLQRQYFFHKHFP

>member
-22 LAQKLELVGFVRNTQ
+22 LAQKLGLVGFVRNAQ
-37 VALEIILPAHKTES
+37 AALEIVLPAHKTES

-58 GLPPLAL
+58 ELPPLAL
-65 VEKIIISPYDKT
+65 VEKIIISPYDKA
-77 LKFNDFRILE
+77 LHFNDFRILE

-100 KDLGVCEDCLRE
+100 KDLGVCKDCLCE
-112 IRDKNSPYFHYA
+112 IRDKNSPYFYYA

-129 KCGARYSLLS
+129 KCGARYSLLN

-150 KPFKLCGFCAFV
+150 KLFKLCKFCASV
-162 YKDANN
+162 YKDAHN

-182 ITLNYKR
+182 IALNYKR
-189 FKNDDALLECAKDI
+189 FKNDDALLECAKD
-203 QKGKIIAL
+203 L
-211 KGNDDALLECA
+211 
-222 KDIQKGK
+222 QKGK

-240 LLCDGRNFQTIERLR
+240 LLCDARNFQTIERLR

-273 TAKQHAFLNALEC
+273 SAKQHAFLNALEC
-286 ESLNSTSAPILLARK
+286 ESLNSTSAPILLAHK
-301 KPNTPLAPN
+301 KPDTQLAPN

-355 AEIDAL
+355 KEIDSL
-361 SFIFDFKLTHNRAII
+361 HFIFDFKLTHNRAII
-376 HRIDDSIAQCIDNA
+376 HRIDDSIVQRVDNI

-400 APLYLT
+400 APLYLA
-406 LPKRSNHSPKKILAL
+406 LPKRSNGSPKKILAL

-436 SILLLSPFCG
+436 SVLLLSPFCG

-467 YDFKPTI
+467 YDFKPTL
-474 LACDKHKNYTTTKM
+474 LACDKHKNYTTTQM

-507 ANVLDALL
+507 ASVLDALL

-524 IGIIWDGSGAYENK
+524 IGIIWDGSGAYDNK
-538 IYGAECFVGDFE
+538 IYGAECFVGNLE
-550 RIEEIARFEEFLLLG
+550 RIEEIARFEEFWLLG
-565 GEKAIKEPKRLVLEI
+565 GQKAIKEPKRLVLEI

-587 KLLKRVQ
+587 KLLRRVQ

-603 IFQQMHDREIQSVA
+603 IFQQMHDKKIQSVA

-622 RLFDIVAFSLD
+622 RLFDIVAFSLGV
-633 LVGTISFEAESG
+633 VGTISFEAESG

-653 QSDEI
+653 QSDES
-658 AFYPFK
+658 AFYPFT
-664 IKNSVVCL
+664 IKNSVVGL

-677 AFEKDLGVLEPERI
+677 AFEKDLGVLEPKRI

-708 PFKKHVVVCSGGVF
+708 PFKEHVVVCSGGVF

-735 RGLKRQYFFHKHFP
+735 MGLKRQYFFHKHFP

>member
-1 MNKITLFGVVQGVGM
+1 MNQITLFGVVQGVGM
-16 RPFIYT
+16 RPFVYT
-22 LAQKLELVGFVRNTQ
+22 LAQKLELVGFTRNTQ
-37 VALEIILPAHKTES
+37 VALEVVLPAHKTES
-51 FLNALKK
+51 FLSALKK

-65 VEKIIISPYDKT
+65 VEKIIISPYDKA
-77 LKFNDFRILE
+77 LHFNDFRILE

-129 KCGARYSLLS
+129 KCGARYSLLN
-139 ALPYDRENSAL
+139 AMPYDRENSAL
-150 KPFKLCGFCAFV
+150 KPFKLCKFCASV
-162 YKDANN
+162 YKDATN

-182 ITLNYKR
+182 IALNYKR
-189 FKNDDALLECAKDI
+189 FK
-203 QKGKIIAL
+203 
-211 KGNDDALLECA
+211 NDDALLECA

-240 LLCDGRNFQTIERLR
+240 LLCDARNFKTIERLR

-273 TAKQHAFLNALEC
+273 AAKQHAFLNALEC
-286 ESLNSTSAPILLARK
+286 ESLNSVSAPILLARK
-301 KPNTPLAPN
+301 KPNVKLAPN

-334 LDFPIVFTSANF
+334 LDSPIVFTSANF
-346 SSLPLASDE
+346 SSLPLANDE
-355 AEIDAL
+355 KEIDSL
-361 SFIFDFKLTHNRAII
+361 HFIFDFKLTHNRAII
-376 HRIDDSIAQCIDNA
+376 HRIDDSIAQCVDNA

-406 LPKRSNHSPKKILAL
+406 LPKRSNHPPKKILAL

-436 SILLLSPFCG
+436 SVVLLSPFCG

-474 LACDKHKNYTTTKM
+474 LACDKHQNYTTTKM
-488 AFDFNTPLLQVQHH
+488 AFEFNTPLLQVQHH

-507 ANVLDALL
+507 ASVLDALL
-515 QDPHLNHPF
+515 QDPRLSHPF
-524 IGIIWDGSGAYENK
+524 IGIVWDGSGAYENK
-538 IYGAECFVGDFE
+538 VYGAECFVGDFE
-550 RIEEIARFEEFLLLG
+550 RIEEVARFEEFWLLG
-565 GEKAIKEPKRLVLEI
+565 GQKAIKEPRRLVLEI

-594 KHFKEDELE
+594 KHFKEDELG
-603 IFQQMHDREIQSVA
+603 IFQQMHDKKIQSVA

-658 AFYPFK
+658 AFYPFE
-664 IKNSVVCL
+664 IKNSVVRL

-677 AFEKDLGVLEPERI
+677 AFEKDLGVLEPKRI

-708 PFKKHVVVCSGGVF
+708 PFKGHVVVCSGGVF

-735 RGLKRQYFFHKHFP
+735 KKLQREYFFHKHFP

>member
-1 MNKITLFGVVQGVGM
+1 MCNDATLLNKITLFGVVQGVGM

-22 LAQKLELVGFVRNTQ
+22 LAQKLKLIGFVRNTQ
-37 VALEIILPAHKTES
+37 AALEIILPTHQTES

-150 KPFKLCGFCAFV
+150 KPFKLCGFCTST
-162 YKDANN
+162 YQDPTN

-211 KGNDDALLECA
+211 KG
-222 KDIQKGK
+222 
-229 IIALKGLGGFA
+229 LGGFA
-240 LLCDGRNFQTIERLR
+240 LLCDARNFQTIERLR

-355 AEIDAL
+355 VEIDAL

-390 IRPMRLARGF
+390 MRPMRLARGF

-406 LPKRSNHSPKKILAL
+406 LPKRSNDSQKKILAL

-474 LACDKHKNYTTTKM
+474 LACDKHKNYTTTQM

-507 ANVLDALL
+507 ASVLDALL
-515 QDPHLNHPF
+515 QDPHLNNPF

-550 RIEEIARFEEFLLLG
+550 RIEEMARFEEFLLLG

-633 LVGTISFEAESG
+633 LTGTISFEAESG

-698 LVEIITALIA
+698 LTEIISALIA
-708 PFKKHVVVCSGGVF
+708 PFKEHVVVCSGGVF

-756 VGQAL
+756 IGQAL

>member
-16 RPFIYT
+16 RPFIYA
-22 LAQKLELVGFVRNTQ
+22 LAQKLGLVGFVRNTQ
-37 VALEIILPAHKTES
+37 AALEIILPAHKTES

-65 VEKIIISPYDKT
+65 VEKIIISPYDKA
-77 LKFNDFRILE
+77 LRFNGFRILE

-100 KDLGVCEDCLRE
+100 KDLGVCKDCLRE

-129 KCGARYSLLS
+129 KCGARYSLLN

-150 KPFKLCGFCAFV
+150 KPFKLCEFCASV
-162 YKDANN
+162 YQDPTN

-182 ITLNYKR
+182 IALNYKR

-211 KGNDDALLECA
+211 KG
-222 KDIQKGK
+222 
-229 IIALKGLGGFA
+229 LGGFA
-240 LLCDGRNFQTIERLR
+240 LVCDARNFKTIERLR

-273 TAKQHAFLNALEC
+273 AAKQHAFLNALEC
-286 ESLNSTSAPILLARK
+286 ESLISASTPILLARK
-301 KPNTPLAPN
+301 KPDTQLAPN

-334 LDFPIVFTSANF
+334 LDFPIVFTSTNF

-355 AEIDAL
+355 KEIDSL
-361 SFIFDFKLTHNRAII
+361 HFIFDFKLTHNRAII
-376 HRIDDSIAQCIDNA
+376 HRIDDSIAQRVDNI

-406 LPKRSNHSPKKILAL
+406 LPKRSNHPPKKILAL

-467 YDFKPTI
+467 YDFKPTL
-474 LACDKHKNYTTTKM
+474 LACDKHQNYTTTQM
-488 AFDFNTPLLQVQHH
+488 AFEFNTPLLQVQHH

-507 ANVLDALL
+507 ASILDALL

-524 IGIIWDGSGAYENK
+524 IGIIWDGSGAYDNK
-538 IYGAECFVGDFE
+538 VYGAECFVGDLE
-550 RIEEIARFEEFLLLG
+550 RIEETARFEEFWLLG
-565 GEKAIKEPKRLVLEI
+565 GQKAIKEPKRLVLEI
-580 ALKHQLN
+580 SLKHQLN
-587 KLLKRVQ
+587 KLLKRIQ

-603 IFQQMHDREIQSVA
+603 IFQQMHDKKIQSVA

-633 LVGTISFEAESG
+633 LTGTISFEAESG
-645 QVLENLAL
+645 QVLENLAI

-658 AFYPFK
+658 AFYPFE
-664 IKNSVVCL
+664 IKNSVVGL

-677 AFEKDLGVLEPERI
+677 ALEKDLGVLEPKRI

-708 PFKKHVVVCSGGVF
+708 PFKEHVVVCSGGVF
-722 CNQLLCEQLAKRL
+722 CNQLLCEQLAQRL

-756 VGQAL
+756 IGQAL

>member
-37 VALEIILPAHKTES
+37 VALEIILPTHKTES

-58 GLPPLAL
+58 ELPPLAL

-77 LKFNDFRILE
+77 LKFNGFRILE

-112 IRDKNSPYFHYA
+112 IRDKDSPYFHYA

-150 KPFKLCGFCAFV
+150 KPFKLCGFCTFV
-162 YKDANN
+162 YKDTNN

-211 KGNDDALLECA
+211 KG
-222 KDIQKGK
+222 
-229 IIALKGLGGFA
+229 LGGFA
-240 LLCDGRNFQTIERLR
+240 LLCDARNFQTIERLR

-301 KPNTPLAPN
+301 KPNIKLAPN
-310 IAKNSPFYGV
+310 IAKNSPFYGI

-376 HRIDDSIAQCIDNA
+376 HRIDDSIVQCIDNA
-390 IRPMRLARGF
+390 MRPMRLARGF

-406 LPKRSNHSPKKILAL
+406 LPKRSNDSQKKILAL

-436 SILLLSPFCG
+436 STLLLSPFCG

-488 AFDFNTPLLQVQHH
+488 ACDFNTPLLQVQHH

-507 ANVLDALL
+507 ASVLDALL
-515 QDPHLNHPF
+515 QDPHLNNPF

-550 RIEEIARFEEFLLLG
+550 RIEEVARFEEFLLLG

-653 QSDEI
+653 QSDEN

-664 IKNSVVCL
+664 TKNSVVCL

-698 LVEIITALIA
+698 LTEIISALIA
-708 PFKKHVVVCSGGVF
+708 PFKEHVVVCSGGVF

>member
-16 RPFIYT
+16 RPFVYT
-22 LAQKLELVGFVRNTQ
+22 LAQKLGLVGFTRNTQ
-37 VALEIILPAHKTES
+37 AALEIVLPAHKTES

-65 VEKIIISPYDKT
+65 VEKIIISPYDKA
-77 LKFNDFRILE
+77 LHFNDFRILE

-112 IRDKNSPYFHYA
+112 IRDENSPYFRYA

-129 KCGARYSLLS
+129 KCGARYSLLNT
-139 ALPYDRENSAL
+139 LPYDRENSAL
-150 KPFKLCGFCAFV
+150 KPFKLCDFCTFV
-162 YKDANN
+162 YKDATN

-182 ITLNYKR
+182 IALNYKR
-189 FKNDDALLECAKDI
+189 FK
-203 QKGKIIAL
+203 
-211 KGNDDALLECA
+211 NDDALLECA

-240 LLCDGRNFQTIERLR
+240 LLCDARNFQTIERLR

-273 TAKQHAFLNALEC
+273 SAKQHAFLNELEC
-286 ESLNSTSAPILLARK
+286 ESLSSINAPILLARK
-301 KPNTPLAPN
+301 KPNVKLAPN

-334 LDFPIVFTSANF
+334 LDSPIVFTSANF
-346 SSLPLASDE
+346 NSLPLASDE
-355 AEIDAL
+355 KEIDSL
-361 SFIFDFKLTHNRAII
+361 HFIFDFKLTHNRAII
-376 HRIDDSIAQCIDNA
+376 HRIDDSIAQRVDNA

-406 LPKRSNHSPKKILAL
+406 LPKRSNHPPKKILAL

-436 SILLLSPFCG
+436 SVVLLSPFCG

-467 YDFKPTI
+467 YDFKPTL
-474 LACDKHKNYTTTKM
+474 LACDKHQNYTTTKM

-507 ANVLDALL
+507 ASVLDASL

-524 IGIIWDGSGAYENK
+524 IGIVWDGSGAYENK
-538 IYGAECFVGDFE
+538 VYGAECFVGDFE
-550 RIEEIARFEEFLLLG
+550 RIEEIARFEEFWLLG
-565 GEKAIKEPKRLVLEI
+565 GQKAIKEPRRLVLEI

-594 KHFKEDELE
+594 KHFKEDELG
-603 IFQQMHDREIQSVA
+603 IFQQMHDKKIQSVA

-622 RLFDIVAFSLD
+622 RLFDIVAFSLGV
-633 LVGTISFEAESG
+633 VGTISFEAESG

-658 AFYPFK
+658 AFYPFE
-664 IKNSVVCL
+664 IKNSVVRL

-708 PFKKHVVVCSGGVF
+708 PFKGHVVVCSGGVF
-722 CNQLLCEQLAKRL
+722 CNQLLCEQLAKRFKKL
-735 RGLKRQYFFHKHFP
+735 QREYFFHKHFP

>member
-1 MNKITLFGVVQGVGM
+1 MCNDATLLNKITLFGVVQGVGM

-22 LAQKLELVGFVRNTQ
+22 LAQKLKLVGFVRNTQ
-37 VALEIILPAHKTES
+37 AALEIILPAYKTES

-112 IRDKNSPYFHYA
+112 IRDKNSPYFYYA

-129 KCGARYSLLS
+129 KCGARYSLLN

-150 KPFKLCGFCAFV
+150 KPFKLCGFCAFA
-162 YKDANN
+162 YQDPTN

-211 KGNDDALLECA
+211 KG
-222 KDIQKGK
+222 
-229 IIALKGLGGFA
+229 LGGFA
-240 LLCDGRNFQTIERLR
+240 LLCDARNFQTIERLR

-376 HRIDDSIAQCIDNA
+376 HRIDDSIVQCIDNA
-390 IRPMRLARGF
+390 MRPMRLARGF

-406 LPKRSNHSPKKILAL
+406 LPKRSNDSQKKILAF

-488 AFDFNTPLLQVQHH
+488 ACDFNTPLLQVQHH

-507 ANVLDALL
+507 ASVLDALL
-515 QDPHLNHPF
+515 QDPHLNDPF

-538 IYGAECFVGDFE
+538 VYGAECFVGDFE

-587 KLLKRVQ
+587 KLLERVQ

-603 IFQQMHDREIQSVA
+603 IFQQMHDKKIQSIA

-633 LVGTISFEAESG
+633 LTGTISFEAESG

-698 LVEIITALIA
+698 LTEIITALIM
-708 PFKKHVVVCSGGVF
+708 PFKEHVVVCSGGVF

>member
-16 RPFIYT
+16 RPFVYI
-22 LAQKLELVGFVRNTQ
+22 LAQKLGLVGFARNAQ
-37 VALEIILPAHKTES
+37 AALEIVLPAHKTES

-65 VEKIIISPYDKT
+65 VEKITISPYDEA

-100 KDLGVCEDCLRE
+100 KDLGVCKDCLRE

-129 KCGARYSLLS
+129 KCGARYSLLN

-150 KPFKLCGFCAFV
+150 KPFKLCEFCASV
-162 YKDANN
+162 YKDATN

-182 ITLNYKR
+182 IALNYKR
-189 FKNDDALLECAKDI
+189 FKNDDALLECAKD
-203 QKGKIIAL
+203 L
-211 KGNDDALLECA
+211 
-222 KDIQKGK
+222 QKGK

-240 LLCDGRNFQTIERLR
+240 LLCDARNFQTIERLR

-286 ESLNSTSAPILLARK
+286 ESLNSASAPILLARK
-301 KPNTPLAPN
+301 KPDTQLATN

-376 HRIDDSIAQCIDNA
+376 HRIDDSIVQRVDNA

-406 LPKRSNHSPKKILAL
+406 LPKRSNCSPKKILAL

-436 SILLLSPFCG
+436 SVVLLSPFCG

-467 YDFKPTI
+467 YDFKPTL
-474 LACDKHKNYTTTKM
+474 LACDKHQNYTTTRM
-488 AFDFNTPLLQVQHH
+488 AFELNTPLLQVQHH

-507 ANVLDALL
+507 ASILDALL

-524 IGIIWDGSGAYENK
+524 IGIVWDGSGAYDNK
-538 IYGAECFVGDFE
+538 VYGAECFVGDLE
-550 RIEEIARFEEFLLLG
+550 RIEEVARFEEFWLLG
-565 GEKAIKEPKRLVLEI
+565 GQKAIKEPKRLVLEI

-594 KHFKEDELE
+594 KHFKENELE
-603 IFQQMHDREIQSVA
+603 IFQQMHDKKIQSVA

-622 RLFDIVAFSLD
+622 RLFDIVAFSLG

-653 QSDEI
+653 QSDEN
-658 AFYPFK
+658 AFYPFT
-664 IKNSVVCL
+664 IKNSVVGL

-677 AFEKDLGVLEPERI
+677 AFEKDLGVLEPKRI

-708 PFKKHVVVCSGGVF
+708 PFKEHVVVCSGGVF
-722 CNQLLCEQLAKRL
+722 CNQLLCEQLAQRFKKLQRE
-735 RGLKRQYFFHKHFP
+735 YFFHKHFP

-756 VGQAL
+756 IGQAL